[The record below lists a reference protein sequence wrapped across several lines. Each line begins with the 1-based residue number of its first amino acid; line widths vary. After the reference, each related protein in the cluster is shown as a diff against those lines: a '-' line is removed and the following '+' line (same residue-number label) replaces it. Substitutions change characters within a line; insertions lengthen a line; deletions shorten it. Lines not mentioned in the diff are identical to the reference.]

1 MFWTAVYLYM
11 FVTQHLTENRFRRI
25 FSALQ
30 LESLLGMLFFLKIKT
45 TTRSKMPNGDR
56 APWRPLFENFKI
68 QTFQFQK
75 ILKIN
80 THIPRYIM
88 YMCANFQVEIH

>member
-1 MFWTAVYLYM
+1 MAMSAKVSIFQQDQINYHHRPPQRSYLAQ
-11 FVTQHLTENRFRRI
+11 TL
-25 FSALQ
+25 
-30 LESLLGMLFFLKIKT
+30 IKT
-45 TTRSKMPNGDR
+45 PKNTKMPNGDR

-68 QTFQFQK
+68 QNFQFQK

-80 THIPRYIM
+80 TDISRYRL